1 MWVRSALSPPA
12 CLPSSPP
19 FPKRSQSLWLAAQET
34 IPRESLKTRLCSES
48 RRAYGELCAAWLW
61 GELSPV
67 GGKGSTRRSVGHGG
81 VGEAFFGGGF
91 VPPQP
96 PLHPSEPPRHSRNTV
111 CFLMVSWLSAE
122 LLLST
127 NFLLF
132 WNLPGFM
139 LHINT
144 NNGK

>member
-1 MWVRSALSPPA
+1 MRSALSPPA

-96 PLHPSEPPRHSRNTV
+96 PLHPSVPFPVSVHGGPGLPCPPPRR
-111 CFLMVSWLSAE
+111 CLSLPAPG
-122 LLLST
+122 
-127 NFLLF
+127 LF
-132 WNLPGFM
+132 
-139 LHINT
+139 
-144 NNGK
+144 